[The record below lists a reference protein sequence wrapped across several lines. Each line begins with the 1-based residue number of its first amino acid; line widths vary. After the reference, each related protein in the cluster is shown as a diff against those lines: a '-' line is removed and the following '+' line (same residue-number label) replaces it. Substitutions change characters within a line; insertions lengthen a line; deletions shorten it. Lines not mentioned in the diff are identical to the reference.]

1 MKRLVIGIL
10 LIVCIQLFLV
20 GAYDLEV
27 ESFSESEVVLA
38 LTNLESVDVKVTDV
52 KATVESETLSDTYVV
67 DAALT
72 NEEGTILV
80 SIDVSPLFE
89 DYTKEQIQA
98 ITVSGLI
105 EINGEQTE
113 FGKRVPLRN
122 ASPSTARFA
131 PAQENST
138 LIYWIVALCV
148 ILVILILLIFY
159 KKPKTRKSSQKKRTK
174 RKSPVKKKGA
184 KKKAKKRL

>member
-89 DYTKEQIQA
+89 DYTKEQ
-98 ITVSGLI
+98 
-105 EINGEQTE
+105 
-113 FGKRVPLRN
+113 KM
-122 ASPSTARFA
+122 
-131 PAQENST
+131 
-138 LIYWIVALCV
+138 
-148 ILVILILLIFY
+148 LLHFY
-159 KKPKTRKSSQKKRTK
+159 FQ
-174 RKSPVKKKGA
+174 
-184 KKKAKKRL
+184 

>member
-89 DYTKEQIQA
+89 DYTKEQTQ
-98 ITVSGLI
+98 
-105 EINGEQTE
+105 